1 MKFISKREGSDFLQ
15 TDIEFL
21 QSLIRIDS
29 TNPPGNEHQVVE
41 QFIQRSEAVGLPY
54 EVTDLSE
61 NRSNFSVTLKG
72 SDENKGRLLLSGHT
86 DTVKIGA
93 QEWAHGPF
101 DAEVDGGKMYGRG
114 TTDMKSGLAALYL
127 ALESLHEEGFELIR
141 DVEFLATAGEE
152 VDSVGA
158 AHYVKTEGMD
168 NVDAIVIA
176 EPTSGKVVA
185 GHKGALWIEV
195 SLTGKTA
202 HGAMPEQG
210 INAVEAMGKVIGLI
224 EELKEEWLE
233 EKEPLGKSSVSAN
246 MISGGIQ
253 TNVIPDQ
260 CTLNVDIRTVTPNV
274 HDDLYEEFNKRL
286 SSLLSGEGQ
295 PEVETR
301 ILLDRATVVTGEEA
315 DIIQDAL
322 EVSGHET
329 VGGVSYYTDGS
340 VLNPDSKIP
349 TLIYGPGIETLA
361 HQPNEYVEVE
371 AFEKSIEFYKE
382 LIKKYAG

>member
-1 MKFISKREGSDFLQ
+1 
-15 TDIEFL
+15 
-21 QSLIRIDS
+21 
-29 TNPPGNEHQVVE
+29 
-41 QFIQRSEAVGLPY
+41 
-54 EVTDLSE
+54 
-61 NRSNFSVTLKG
+61 
-72 SDENKGRLLLSGHT
+72 
-86 DTVKIGA
+86 
-93 QEWAHGPF
+93 
-101 DAEVDGGKMYGRG
+101 
-114 TTDMKSGLAALYL
+114 
-127 ALESLHEEGFELIR
+127 
-141 DVEFLATAGEE
+141 
-152 VDSVGA
+152 
-158 AHYVKTEGMD
+158 
-168 NVDAIVIA
+168 
-176 EPTSGKVVA
+176 
-185 GHKGALWIEV
+185 
-195 SLTGKTA
+195 
-202 HGAMPEQG
+202 
-210 INAVEAMGKVIGLI
+210 MGKVIGLV

-340 VLNPDSKIP
+340 VLYPDSKIP
-349 TLIYGPGIETLA
+349 TLNNGAYIETLTN
-361 HQPNEYVEVE
+361 QPN
-371 AFEKSIEFYKE
+371 
-382 LIKKYAG
+382 